1 MSLGR
6 YKKFVPVVLSVA
18 SMSKDRST
26 KVGAIA
32 LGPDLEIRSVGYN
45 GFPRGVNDDDD
56 ARHERPTKLFLTAH
70 AESNAVAQAARSGVS
85 LAGCTVMVSSLYP
98 CSTCAKMLIQAGVTR
113 VLAVGVN
120 HESMSRWAE
129 EWSSSKVMF
138 EEAGVEFCE
147 LKEQG

>member
-56 ARHERPTKLFLTAH
+56 ARHERPIKYSFVVH
-70 AESNAVAQAARSGVS
+70 SESNVVAQAARAGTS
-85 LAGCTVMVSSLYP
+85 LDGCTVMVSSLYP
-98 CSTCAKMLIQAGVTR
+98 CSMCTRMMIQAGIRR
-113 VLAVGVN
+113 VIAVEVD
-120 HESMSRWAE
+120 HVAMERWHD
-129 EWSSSKVMF
+129 EWAISKQML
-138 EEAGVEFCE
+138 EEAGVEFIGD
-147 LKEQG
+147 L